1 VRGFKAELGARLT
14 SASSSVPP
22 RMGCGV
28 RDDTS
33 RVAASTGTA
42 ARRRATTTSRWP
54 LEAARCSDVQ
64 PSCTM
69 CPPNR
74 LQLNALLSGLH
85 GGVDMSQGVPLCQV
99 SLADAARNPSPKNE
113 RLLPRLLPRR
123 PVPPEFR
130 PEVGRCRR
138 LPAAVPV
145 VTVAPQCQIRQPHGF
160 GHGEERQRHAPDSS
174 PPVRRNRIWTSAS
187 VRPSSR
193 LPVCARPRC
202 LQGPQSAATRVLAPR
217 PILSGPRPCRTLTDE
232 GDLS

>member
-1 VRGFKAELGARLT
+1 
-14 SASSSVPP
+14 
-22 RMGCGV
+22 MGCGV

-99 SLADAARNPSPKNE
+99 SCSRRRAKPILRRTSGSHLVFYPGVQCHQSFDQRSVVVDDCPPQS
-113 RLLPRLLPRR
+113 LLSRWHP
-123 PVPPEFR
+123 
-130 PEVGRCRR
+130 
-138 LPAAVPV
+138 
-145 VTVAPQCQIRQPHGF
+145 
-160 GHGEERQRHAPDSS
+160 
-174 PPVRRNRIWTSAS
+174 S
-187 VRPSSR
+187 VRFGNPTVSATGRRDSATH
-193 LPVCARPRC
+193 LILHLLCGETESGPVLQCVHHRGC
-202 LQGPQSAATRVLAPR
+202 LCVRGLDVSKAHRALRRVCWRQDRSFRVLGLAAH
-217 PILSGPRPCRTLTDE
+217 
-232 GDLS
+232 